1 MILCRSED
9 RLQAMSVSLLHLHI
23 IADEVDEF
31 QAGGLPSEFPDR
43 WLRWFFQGM
52 PQIIFQAHVSR
63 KFHPFVSDVHLTQHH
78 FNSIST
84 TKILPVQ
91 WTQYGPARF
100 QAAPHGMSH
109 HLLDDSPVMLQPL
122 RRRWG
127 IAQIRA
133 CAPEGLDGTAGAA
146 KV

>member
-31 QAGGLPSEFPDR
+31 QAGGLPLRVSWPMTPVVFPRHAPNHLPSSCFSQVSSVCFWCSLDPTS
-43 WLRWFFQGM
+43 FQ
-52 PQIIFQAHVSR
+52 Q
-63 KFHPFVSDVHLTQHH
+63 H
-78 FNSIST
+78 FNHKNSSSSMD
-84 TKILPVQ
+84 P
-91 WTQYGPARF
+91 YGPARF